1 MFNDL
6 GRGMLDHAWK
16 GYNSSIFA
24 YGQTGSGKSYSIMG
38 DSVNKGRYQC
48 IYCFCQVQAIS
59 AVTFTSLENIIG
71 KQQVYEINK

>member
-1 MFNDL
+1 VFNDL

-38 DSVNKGRYQC
+38 DAINKGVLFHFHIHSYLNN
-48 IYCFCQVQAIS
+48 
-59 AVTFTSLENIIG
+59 TFAFA
-71 KQQVYEINK
+71 